1 MLSSGLEGTWRA
13 VGRAACRGDD
23 ELNVWV
29 AAAGTPVVGVAM
41 RGIDMATAA
50 AGVADGE
57 RQVVKANQ
65 RDRMREMLD
74 RNGVLPPEPQQEAA
88 LAPVLADLE
97 QIAADEQEQMEGY
110 HGLTTDD
117 ASGMKMFCALPI
129 SPTTASVASPPAAPV
144 NCCGWCAPRA

>member
-1 MLSSGLEGTWRA
+1 
-13 VGRAACRGDD
+13 
-23 ELNVWV
+23 
-29 AAAGTPVVGVAM
+29 M
-41 RGIDMATAA
+41 RGIDMATTA
-50 AGVADGE
+50 AGVTDGE

-88 LAPVLADLE
+88 LAPVSADLG

-117 ASGMKMFCALPI
+117 ASGMKMFCAPPPCPLFCPGCFTCSDSRELLRPVCSLCLI
-129 SPTTASVASPPAAPV
+129 SSRLQTRGT
-144 NCCGWCAPRA
+144 R